1 MSWEDAHRYNM
12 ALREVEAQLNWTGDG
27 EIAWRQEYAEIFGSP
42 ERLLLALRSRWETT
56 LQAQVD
62 DTITVDGGTAGVL
75 RALAAAH
82 PGLARALARAEA
94 AQSGTAAVVAG
105 AA

>member
-1 MSWEDAHRYNM
+1 MSWEDAHRYNK
-12 ALREVEAQLNWTGDG
+12 ALREVEVQLNRTGDG
-27 EIAWRQEYAEIFGSP
+27 RIAWRPEYAEIFGSP

-56 LQAQVD
+56 LPAQVG
-62 DTITVDGGTAGVL
+62 DTITVDGGTAGGR
-75 RALAAAH
+75 RALAAQQ

-94 AQSGTAAVVAG
+94 VQSGTAAVVAG